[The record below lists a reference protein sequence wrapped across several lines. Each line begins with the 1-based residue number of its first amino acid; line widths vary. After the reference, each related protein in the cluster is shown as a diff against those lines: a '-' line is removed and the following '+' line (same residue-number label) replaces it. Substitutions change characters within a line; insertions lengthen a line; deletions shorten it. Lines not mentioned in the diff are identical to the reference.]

1 MAWKWPRNGPE
12 MGRKWPRKGPEMARK
27 WPGNGS
33 EMAQKK
39 ATKPPHR
46 MPTLFSAEIGTILF
60 EAHHSVD
67 SYSFGGSARGIS

>member
-12 MGRKWPRKGPEMARK
+12 MTRKC
-27 WPGNGS
+27 PGNSS

-60 EAHHSVD
+60 EAHHSVERH
-67 SYSFGGSARGIS
+67 SFGGSARGIS